1 MDTSIFEFN
10 DVCKPLDEVNVEG
23 GPETFYPDKAEFIQ
37 DIIWDM
43 YSKFRDEHSMR
54 LLMSMEISLMDS
66 LKKYNIT
73 KKTSVRKSW
82 TCPVCEGS
90 GFLLVNEICGDS
102 VFTYSSSKCTC
113 EDGRSSGWIQYRKQY
128 RKRKMFNGI
137 AALQGEEPPEENLR
151 PED

>member
-1 MDTSIFEFN
+1 MDTSNFELN
-10 DVCKPLDEVNVEG
+10 DVFRYWDEADGDG
-23 GPETFYPDKAEFIQ
+23 GPETFYTDKAEFIQ
-37 DIIWDM
+37 EIIWDM

-54 LLMSMEISLMDS
+54 LLMSMEDSLMDS

-82 TCPVCEGS
+82 TCPVCEGL

-102 VFTYSSSKCTC
+102 VLTYSSKCTC
-113 EDGRSSGWIQYRKQY
+113 EDGRTSGWIRYRKQY
-128 RKRKMFNGI
+128 RKRKMLNGI
-137 AALQGEEPPEENLR
+137 AALQGEEPQEDNFR